1 MNTKTKSTGT
11 QEESKPRHLGI
22 EQETFN
28 CEIYSKV
35 RTKLRGQAELSDTR
49 GPLSELWSI
58 PHGSLG
64 NLEGKAIRILK
75 TCFDERSKLVKHKEA
90 CVNSTFLMFHHA
102 SSELFYLLSNV
113 PALKKHMSED
123 PSSKWTHQ
131 SINEAQ
137 SILVLWELDHPFGD
151 FHNFTHDP
159 TDTWVVHKVKI
170 AARWTLITNPVPA
183 VATCLDFWPCL
194 DTTSKHCIMLH
205 STETRTACHACLT
218 SILQPFQGLT
228 NSFRSAYVDSCFRA
242 VHKHTQHAATVIR
255 SKSKLLQWRTCATR
269 TSSYILG
276 RSGRIHIS
284 KREPHVSHNTRDCCF
299 LALASAA
306 SHMHL
311 EG

>member
-1 MNTKTKSTGT
+1 MR
-11 QEESKPRHLGI
+11 QQHL
-22 EQETFN
+22 
-28 CEIYSKV
+28 
-35 RTKLRGQAELSDTR
+35 LD
-49 GPLSELWSI
+49 
-58 PHGSLG
+58 
-64 NLEGKAIRILK
+64 
-75 TCFDERSKLVKHKEA
+75 
-90 CVNSTFLMFHHA
+90 A
-102 SSELFYLLSNV
+102 SSELFYLPSNV
-113 PALKKHMSED
+113 PALKKHNMSED
-123 PSSKWTHQ
+123 PSIKWTHQ

-242 VHKHTQHAATVIR
+242 VHKHTHTQHAATVIR

-284 KREPHVSHNTRDCCF
+284 KREPHVSHNTRDCCLVF
-299 LALASAA
+299 WPLQAQPLMISRDKLCFCHQRSAKK
-306 SHMHL
+306 L
-311 EG
+311 

>member
-1 MNTKTKSTGT
+1 MR
-11 QEESKPRHLGI
+11 QQHL
-22 EQETFN
+22 
-28 CEIYSKV
+28 
-35 RTKLRGQAELSDTR
+35 LD
-49 GPLSELWSI
+49 
-58 PHGSLG
+58 
-64 NLEGKAIRILK
+64 
-75 TCFDERSKLVKHKEA
+75 
-90 CVNSTFLMFHHA
+90 A
-102 SSELFYLLSNV
+102 SSELFYLPSNV
-113 PALKKHMSED
+113 PALKKHNMSED
-123 PSSKWTHQ
+123 PSIKWTHQ

-242 VHKHTQHAATVIR
+242 VHKHTHTHNTQQQSSGLSLSCSSGELAPPAH
-255 SKSKLLQWRTCATR
+255 LR
-269 TSSYILG
+269 TSLGDRVGFTFQSVSHMFLTILG
-276 RSGRIHIS
+276 TVVFWPLQAQPLMISRDKLCFCHQRSA
-284 KREPHVSHNTRDCCF
+284 KK
-299 LALASAA
+299 L
-306 SHMHL
+306 
-311 EG
+311 